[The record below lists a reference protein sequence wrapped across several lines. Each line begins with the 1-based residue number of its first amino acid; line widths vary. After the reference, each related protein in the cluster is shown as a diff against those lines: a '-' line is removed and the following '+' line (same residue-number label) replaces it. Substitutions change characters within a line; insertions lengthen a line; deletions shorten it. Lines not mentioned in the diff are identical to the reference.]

1 MYEVREGCSYST
13 SATMDNKLSKN
24 QTILFTLNNQNY
36 EI

>member
-24 QTILFTLNNQNY
+24 QAIFTLNNQNY